1 MEEDDGKAELQ
12 SFAVT
17 LLNRLASGKGVEAA
31 HAVADED
38 GTIDVAEFR
47 QLLRRLRIDCEES
60 DAETL
65 FRMVDSNSEGRV
77 PVAELRNRLRE
88 SESIQDMYT
97 SGLNGVLITLI
108 PTVAL
113 GLAFA
118 FLDSPEASLDFFTG
132 YIIEDSL
139 SVDNL
144 FVFLVL
150 FRYFQ
155 VPPKLQ
161 PFCLNV
167 GIVGAVVL
175 RGVFIFAG
183 LAAVEAFQPI
193 LLLFSALLIGSAVQ
207 TLTADEDEDD
217 ESKDEPSPLVRD
229 FVARLPMTDCYSGP
243 ELFVQDKQSG
253 AWLATPL
260 MLCIVAI
267 ELSDIVFA
275 VDSIPAVFAVT
286 QDPLIVF
293 TSNIA
298 AILGLRSLYNVLA
311 IAMQDLVYLEKG
323 VAIVLG
329 FVGCKLAGQVA
340 GFEVSSS
347 ASLAFI
353 AVT

>member
-183 LAAVEAFQPI
+183 LAVEA
-193 LLLFSALLIGSAVQ
+193 
-207 TLTADEDEDD
+207 LTADEGSSFDMLHVIQDVDD
-217 ESKDEPSPLVRD
+217 DSKDQPSPLAQSCP
-229 FVARLPMTDCYSGP
+229 AR
-243 ELFVQDKQSG
+243 Q
-253 AWLATPL
+253 
-260 MLCIVAI
+260 
-267 ELSDIVFA
+267 
-275 VDSIPAVFAVT
+275 
-286 QDPLIVF
+286 
-293 TSNIA
+293 
-298 AILGLRSLYNVLA
+298 R
-311 IAMQDLVYLEKG
+311 
-323 VAIVLG
+323 
-329 FVGCKLAGQVA
+329 VGSVA
-340 GFEVSSS
+340 GDTFD
-347 ASLAFI
+347 ALHCGH
-353 AVT
+353 